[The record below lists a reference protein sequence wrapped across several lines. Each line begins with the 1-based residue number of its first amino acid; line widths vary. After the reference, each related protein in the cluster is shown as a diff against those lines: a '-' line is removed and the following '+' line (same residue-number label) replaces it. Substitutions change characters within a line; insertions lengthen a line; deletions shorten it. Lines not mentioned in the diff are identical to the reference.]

1 MKKAY
6 KPLRVAL
13 PDMRFLMFL
22 CCGFLCCS
30 LAAAQRTIRF
40 SGTVQFADDPLV
52 SYYLELNVNGSR
64 VTGYSITGYRTGSRL
79 KATVEG
85 YFKTPSDLII
95 REIGSLD
102 GPESPYQTYC
112 YFAAQLKLTIMMN
125 GQHRWNG
132 AFQSYQRNGTPC
144 GNGIMT
150 ITDNAP
156 PLEPVTKAVPKIERA
171 KETRPV
177 RITPPA
183 QEKPAA
189 PPPTPPP
196 PPPPKKEV
204 PKPIQVLLPQA
215 APKPQAPDSCQRSYH
230 WSGDDFSFEIWDGWR
245 PDGDVVSVQMN
256 GEQLLNHVTLSQGKQ
271 RFKLHLHPG
280 LNVLYIELFYEGN
293 DPPNTPN
300 LTLIDGSKT
309 YDLAISGTSG
319 EVVRIC
325 INR

>member
-1 MKKAY
+1 
-6 KPLRVAL
+6 
-13 PDMRFLMFL
+13 MRRLFFL
-22 CCGFLCCS
+22 CLCVLLYQS
-30 LAAAQRTIRF
+30 ATAQRTIRF

-79 KATVEG
+79 KAVVEG
-85 YFKTPSDLII
+85 YFKTPSDLVI

-102 GPESPYQTYC
+102 GPESPFQTYC

-125 GQHRWNG
+125 GQNRWNG

-156 PLEPVTKAVPKIERA
+156 PLEPVKKSVSRLERP
-171 KETRPV
+171 KETRAVP
-177 RITPPA
+177 IAPPA
-183 QEKPAA
+183 PEKPASPA
-189 PPPTPPP
+189 PPPVKNEPPR
-196 PPPPKKEV
+196 
-204 PKPIQVLLPQA
+204 PIQVVLPQA
-215 APKPQAPDSCQRSYH
+215 PQRPQEADSCQRNYQ
-230 WSGDDFSFEIWDGWR
+230 WSSDDFSFEIWDGWK
-245 PDGDVVSVQMN
+245 PDGDVVSVRMN
-256 GEQLLNHVTLSQGKQ
+256 GTQLLNQVTLTQEKQ

-300 LTLIDGSKT
+300 ITLFDGSKA
-309 YDLAISGTSG
+309 YELAVSGTSG